1 LRLLG
6 HHPTLRRVL
15 KKKRKE
21 KKRKEK
27 KAGPRVEFI
36 SFDSEERKT
45 LFSMRGRSDVAEEI

>member
-15 KKKRKE
+15 KKKK
-21 KKRKEK
+21 KEK